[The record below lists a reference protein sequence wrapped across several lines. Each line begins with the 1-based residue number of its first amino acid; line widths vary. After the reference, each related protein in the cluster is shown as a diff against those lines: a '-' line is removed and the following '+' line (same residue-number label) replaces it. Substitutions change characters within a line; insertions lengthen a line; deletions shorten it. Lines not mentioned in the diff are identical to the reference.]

1 MENYCLVRSCYRNL
15 SLQAALEIF
24 VLLDPRARGHSSVLL
39 FSFSHWAFEAPI
51 FSTAR
56 FWWVTPVLPGCS
68 RGRRAVWGCTVTCLS
83 NPSALQFCTA
93 VTNAPFILNLSS
105 HSSLL
110 QFPEIVSWPSV
121 CLAQAEQQPVT
132 LCQVYLSPRLPH
144 VHHSHPDRF
153 LQEPLQG
160 KPVEILLGIQ
170 RGCVKRFFYWCG

>member
-1 MENYCLVRSCYRNL
+1 M
-15 SLQAALEIF
+15 
-24 VLLDPRARGHSSVLL
+24 
-39 FSFSHWAFEAPI
+39 
-51 FSTAR
+51 
-56 FWWVTPVLPGCS
+56 LPGCS
-68 RGRRAVWGCTVTCLS
+68 RGRRAAWGCTVMCLS
-83 NPSALQFCTA
+83 NPSALQFCTV

-144 VHHSHPDRF
+144 VHHSHPDRS

-170 RGCVKRFFYWCG
+170 RGCVERSSLSMVPPSSKEVICLTCMCLHASVNHISPVCINPFFQAAWKGIWM